1 MSGIRGTARVSL
13 RTQVTQLANK
23 LRWSAHDIVD
33 YGVSSTQVARPR
45 FSLRPATL
53 QTVERIF
60 RLLQVLLATLAFE
73 VPQRKAV
80 DNYHYLLDPMGDLF
94 PTLRGASSLEELFGA
109 WDILRERLA
118 KGDRFV
124 SKYLEESQGAA
135 NVTSPAS
142 TASDVYKPFEPAVST
157 AYRIREYCAKVPS
170 HMTETDPSI
179 LDHLLDPNFALD
191 ELVDV
196 PLQIKSVFPP
206 RQPEENP
213 LVFSYNEKGAKEDLS
228 HLSRTSLSPGFVMG
242 EDESISMAI
251 GHARTRSQGKAKA
264 VSFQN
269 SDANR
274 EKPKAAGTNWST
286 LYRNA
291 PSVEPQSSA
300 NAPERTP
307 SAVSFAPDVRAGN
320 FLHGMVSSSVAP
332 GAPTNSAVSTIT
344 RHIAPPSN
352 DARSPPLWY
361 HRSSSATRSTTSSPS
376 GTVKVL
382 PR

>member
-1 MSGIRGTARVSL
+1 MNQAPRAAVSPSAIL
-13 RTQVTQLANK
+13 SSANQSTISSNSQ
-23 LRWSAHDIVD
+23 REPSANLPGSFAEDSFVAESNQRHL
-33 YGVSSTQVARPR
+33 STIPEENLSLSNDDRDPSEDREEVARMLGLDSLGDEDDAATPR
-45 FSLRPATL
+45 TTAEKLYERYTRDSATTL

-142 TASDVYKPFEPAVST
+142 TTSDVYKPFEPAVST

-213 LVFSYNEKGAKEDLS
+213 LVFSYNEKGAKDTRPCTILLQKPS
-228 HLSRTSLSPGFVMG
+228 SLV
-242 EDESISMAI
+242 
-251 GHARTRSQGKAKA
+251 
-264 VSFQN
+264 N
-269 SDANR
+269 
-274 EKPKAAGTNWST
+274 
-286 LYRNA
+286 LY
-291 PSVEPQSSA
+291 
-300 NAPERTP
+300 
-307 SAVSFAPDVRAGN
+307 
-320 FLHGMVSSSVAP
+320 
-332 GAPTNSAVSTIT
+332 
-344 RHIAPPSN
+344 
-352 DARSPPLWY
+352 
-361 HRSSSATRSTTSSPS
+361 STTALHEAPY
-376 GTVKVL
+376 
-382 PR
+382 